1 MVEAKLHRLFWIFQ
15 GRSATPD
22 DLGAV
27 ANFRAIQHLL
37 RQFRSLVVFS
47 LRDAMSINL
56 G

>member
-15 GRSATPD
+15 GWSATPD
-22 DLGAV
+22 DFVAV